1 MSTHKSVRLTP
12 QMEER
17 VEAIA
22 KAKGVS
28 FSAAMR
34 FALERGVAA
43 MEKEAEPAPPPKR
56 RVLSRGVG

>member
-1 MSTHKSVRLTP
+1 
-12 QMEER
+12 MESR

-43 MEKEAEPAPPPKR
+43 MEKEAEPAEQPR
-56 RVLSRGVG
+56 RKILSRGVE